1 MRASS
6 GQDPLPGD
14 GGPEGSWRKLERGL
28 LTTLQPQAGAGQLW
42 GPPEEFLMH
51 PGRQGHCLEKQAKDK
66 KALKWSSGMELKCP
80 NSGDTVLVSLAR
92 EAWAAE

>member
-1 MRASS
+1 M
-6 GQDPLPGD
+6 Q
-14 GGPEGSWRKLERGL
+14 
-28 LTTLQPQAGAGQLW
+28 
-42 GPPEEFLMH
+42 